1 MTIFDME
8 DDPSKGEVIYTPWAG
23 TTYTGI
29 DNITVADD
37 NNGSTQRYNILGQ
50 PVDNNYRG
58 IVIEKGKKILVK

>member
-1 MTIFDME
+1 ME
-8 DDPSKGEVIYTPWAG
+8 DDPSKDEDIYTPWAG

-29 DNITVADD
+29 DNINVDN

-50 PVDNNYRG
+50 PVDSNYRG